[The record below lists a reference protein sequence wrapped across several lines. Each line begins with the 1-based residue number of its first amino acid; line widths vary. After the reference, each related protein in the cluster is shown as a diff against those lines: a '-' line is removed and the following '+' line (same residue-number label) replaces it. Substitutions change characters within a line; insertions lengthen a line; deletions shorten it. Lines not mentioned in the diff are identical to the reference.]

1 MENKIMTWSYD
12 KPTEPGL
19 YIACR
24 GDVESEQNL
33 SPIKVVEECIL
44 DYESSKES
52 NVWPTYSPSC
62 LAKWSGDFKFAKLV
76 IGG

>member
-1 MENKIMTWSYD
+1 MENEIMAWSYD

-24 GDVESEQNL
+24 GDVESGQNL

-44 DYESSKES
+44 DYE
-52 NVWPTYSPSC
+52 
-62 LAKWSGDFKFAKLV
+62 
-76 IGG
+76 